1 MEQYL
6 RQLVEIEFQDKKQIF
21 SGFLIDYSDEWILL
35 RNNPVDFEQ
44 AKSEL
49 IEKVLKFSTLGPKVI
64 ANHKHPFFG
73 EMTNEEWDLL
83 QWKHLNHHLNQFGV

>member
-1 MEQYL
+1 MKVNFFIVITTML
-6 RQLVEIEFQDKKQIF
+6 ISFQCYNAPKTEA
-21 SGFLIDYSDEWILL
+21 S
-35 RNNPVDFEQ
+35 
-44 AKSEL
+44 KSKSTKLEL

-83 QWKHLNHHLNQFGV
+83 QWKHLNHHLNQFSV